1 MNSFQ
6 TVQYAKQGPVA
17 TITLDRPQVVN
28 AYNLQMRDEL
38 YQVLEA
44 AREDPEVRG
53 VLLHGAGPKGF
64 CSGADL
70 TEFGTAPS
78 QMVARWVRWE
88 RDLWGLLAGLTKPTA
103 AAVHGYCLGVGIEL
117 ACLCD
122 FRVASEDAVFGLPEV
137 LLGMVPAAG
146 GTQSVSRVVG
156 PARAMELMLTGRR
169 IDAPEA
175 LAMGLVTQVTTPN
188 GLLDEAQ
195 ALLLRVLEHPSAVLE
210 AVKTSVSQG
219 LEMPLTHAL
228 EMEYYRATAL
238 ASGSPPNRGVSN

>member
-228 EMEYYRATAL
+228 EMEYHRATAL